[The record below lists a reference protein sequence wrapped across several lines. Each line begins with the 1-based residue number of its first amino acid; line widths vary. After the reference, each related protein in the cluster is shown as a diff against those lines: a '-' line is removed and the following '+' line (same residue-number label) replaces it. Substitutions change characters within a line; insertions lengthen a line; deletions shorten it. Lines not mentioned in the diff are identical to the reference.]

1 MCGIA
6 GILTLTEGGRPPE
19 VDDLIA
25 MMARIGHRGPDS
37 AGYLRD
43 GRAALGSVRLS
54 ILDVAGGDQPIQTE
68 DGRFVIVFNGEIYN
82 YIELRDVLA
91 EQGDRFVTTTDT
103 EVVLRA
109 WAKWGADCLAK
120 LNGAF
125 AFAIYDRKTRSLAL
139 ARDRYGKRPLYY
151 TQARG
156 QLYFASEVKGFL
168 DLEHVVFETDPTH
181 LASVLGTWTPM
192 PHQSCWA
199 GIDILPP
206 GHWVKVDA
214 DGPGTPQPFAP
225 LRFASPDLVQSPE
238 GAAALTRDAITEAT
252 RLRLRSDVPVG
263 LYLSGGLDSSIIA
276 ALLSKMLPH
285 GFRSYS
291 VSFEEAHL
299 DEAPYQ
305 KIVADRFGASHTSLP
320 VTAGD
325 ICAAFP
331 DAVYHAEIPVFRT
344 AFVPMF
350 LLSRHV
356 RDDGTK
362 TVFSGEGADEAF
374 LGYDLF
380 RETYLRR
387 AWAKLDLTERKAR
400 VERLNTY
407 LGHFSDA
414 THGALLGLYENYQT
428 EAMPGLFSHEIRYQ
442 NGKFA
447 QRLLAD
453 GALVAQAFDGL
464 SGYAAADP
472 VFTGSDAVQRAQWL
486 EYKTLLCG
494 YLLSTQGDRMGMAHG
509 VENRCPFLDPNVVA
523 MSGAVNRQFDGIW
536 NEKAVLKQAFPE
548 LPAEIRARHKHPYR
562 APDSASFVAER
573 PDYLELVLS
582 ADALGRSGLIDLR
595 FAQRL
600 VQKII
605 TAAPERISVS
615 ENQAFV
621 YLLTFQMLQEQF
633 VSRRATPKADR
644 AGLEARLTTQ
654 ITEQEAAA

>member
-6 GILTLTEGGRPPE
+6 GILSLSEGGRPP
-19 VDDLIA
+19 VPDDLIA
-25 MMARIGHRGPDS
+25 MMARIGHRGPDA
-37 AGYLRD
+37 AGYMRD
-43 GRAALGSVRLS
+43 LHAALGSVRLS

-68 DGRFVIVFNGEIYN
+68 DGRYVIVFNGEIYN
-82 YIELRDVLA
+82 YIELRERLI

-109 WAKWGADCLAK
+109 WAKWGAACLAW

-125 AFAIYDRKTRSLAL
+125 AFAIYDRKERSVVL
-139 ARDRYGKRPLYY
+139 ARDRYGKRPVYY
-151 TQARG
+151 TQAQG
-156 QLYFASEVKGFL
+156 QLYFASEAKGFL
-168 DLEHVVFETDPTH
+168 DIEGVSFETDPAH
-181 LASVLGTWTPM
+181 LATVLGTWTPL
-192 PHQSCWA
+192 PHQSCWR
-199 GIDILPP
+199 GIEILPP
-206 GHWVKVDA
+206 GHSVAITA
-214 DGPGTPQPFAP
+214 DGPGTPKPFAP
-225 LRFASPDLVQSPE
+225 LRFAEPE
-238 GAAALTRDAITEAT
+238 PTASQQDAAARTRDAITEAT

-276 ALLSKMLPH
+276 ALLSDMLPQ

-305 KIVADRFGASHTSLP
+305 QIVAQRFLASHTSLP
-320 VTAGD
+320 VTARD

-356 RDDGTK
+356 SDDGTK

-380 RETYLRR
+380 RETYMRR
-387 AWAKLDLTERKAR
+387 EWANLDLAERKAK
-400 VERLNTY
+400 VERLNPY
-407 LGHFSDA
+407 LGHYSDQ
-414 THGALLGLYENYQT
+414 THGALLGLYENYKS
-428 EAMPGLFSHEIRYQ
+428 EKMPGLFSHEIRYQ

-453 GALVAQAFDGL
+453 PELGAQAFESL
-464 SGYAAADP
+464 SAYADNDE
-472 VFTGSDAVQRAQWL
+472 VFAGSDPVQRAQWL

-536 NEKAVLKQAFPE
+536 REKAVLKQAFPE
-548 LPAEIRARHKHPYR
+548 LPDEIRTRHKHPYR

-582 ADALGRSGLIDLR
+582 LGELARSGLINVS
-595 FAQRL
+595 FAERL
-600 VQKII
+600 VRKIM
-605 TAAPERISVS
+605 TSPPERISVR

-633 VSRRATPKADR
+633 VARRATPVADR
-644 AGLEARLTTQ
+644 AGLDARLTTQ
-654 ITEQEAAA
+654 LDTLEAV